1 MFSYENI
8 SFVRLHVLTTVHCY
22 RFVFDSIF
30 PAEIFCSCTTYIHRV
45 CKPNLD
51 IAMLID
57 GKIVILIEHQSTI
70 NKNMPFRFLE
80 YIARIY
86 EKITTKD
93 EKFGRKLVKLPI
105 PEFYV
110 FYNGKDDY
118 PTESVMKLSD
128 AFMQLDGKLKNQ
140 FENANYPLE
149 ISVKVI
155 NINVDKENPILKS
168 CETLKQYS
176 EFIEQVRS
184 NIENAVSEPFTSAIK
199 EAIKKGFLSDY
210 LNRKSTEVQNMLLAE
225 YDYDTDIAV
234 QRKEAFNDGIL
245 QGRNEGIAIGEER
258 GISLG
263 AYQKAVET
271 AKNLIDLGLP
281 QDQIALVTGLSVEEI
296 EKL

>member
-1 MFSYENI
+1 
-8 SFVRLHVLTTVHCY
+8 
-22 RFVFDSIF
+22 
-30 PAEIFCSCTTYIHRV
+30 
-45 CKPNLD
+45 
-51 IAMLID
+51 MLID

-93 EKFGRKLVKLPI
+93 EKFGRKLVKLPV

-110 FYNGKDDY
+110 FYNGKEDY
-118 PTESVMKLSD
+118 PTESIMKLSD
-128 AFMQLDGKLKNQ
+128 AFIQFDGDSELKNQ
-140 FENANYPLE
+140 LE

-155 NINVDKENPILKS
+155 NINVDKENPILKR
-168 CETLKQYS
+168 CEALKQYS

-245 QGRNEGIAIGEER
+245 QGRNEGI
-258 GISLG
+258 SLG
-263 AYQKAVET
+263 ITQGEKKAKLET
-271 AKNLIDLGLP
+271 AKVLKSAGVSINLIVDS
-281 QDQIALVTGLSVEEI
+281 TGLSVEEI